1 MAQQTA
7 TQGQGQGQVPALRQT
22 PLNAVHKRMGA
33 KMVEFGGWE
42 MPVRYTGDLE
52 EHRAVRTAAGL
63 FDLGHMGQINV
74 TGPDA
79 LPFLQWLLTNDFAA
93 LPVGKAQYTLL
104 CNPQGGVLDDLIVY
118 RLPERWFVV
127 VNAANRESDVAWMQA
142 RRAERRDL
150 DLTVADISDETGMLA
165 LQGPRAEAILQKLT
179 GADLATLPY
188 FHAVETTV
196 AGVPTL
202 IGRTGYTG
210 EDGFELFCGARHA
223 GHLWDALLEAG
234 RPEGLQPIGL
244 GARDTLRLEAKMAL
258 YGHELNEEINPLE
271 AGLGWAVNFDK
282 GDFVG
287 REALLQVKEQKPAR
301 RLVGFRMVERGGA
314 PRAGYEVQVDGE
326 PVGHVTSGTHSPT
339 LSQSI
344 GLALVRRDVAGV
356 GKPLDVVIRGRPV
369 RAEQVKTP
377 FYQRARPGAANVG

>member
-1 MAQQTA
+1 MAQQTEQA
-7 TQGQGQGQVPALRQT
+7 GTQGQGSLRRT
-22 PLNAVHKRMGA
+22 PLNAVHQRMGA
-33 KMVEFGGWE
+33 KMVEFGGWD

-63 FDLGHMGQINV
+63 FDLGHMGQVDV

-79 LPFLQWLLTNDFAA
+79 LPFLQWLLTNDFAP

-104 CNPQGGVLDDLIVY
+104 CNPAGGVLDDLIVY

-127 VNAANRESDVAWMQA
+127 LNAANRESDVAWIQA

-150 DLTVADISDETGMLA
+150 DLTVADVTDQTGMLA

-179 GADLATLPY
+179 SADLANLPA
-188 FHAVETTV
+188 FGAVEAAV
-196 AGVPTL
+196 ASVPAL

-210 EDGFELFCGARHA
+210 EDGFELYFPVEQNE
-223 GHLWDALLEAG
+223 HLWEKLLEAG
-234 RPEGLQPIGL
+234 RTEGLQPIGL

-258 YGHELNEEINPLE
+258 YGHELSEEINPLE
-271 AGLGWAVNFDK
+271 AGVGWAVNFDK

-287 REALLQVKEQKPAR
+287 REALLRVKEQRPAR

-314 PRAGYEVQVDGE
+314 PRAGYEVQVNGE
-326 PVGHVTSGTHSPT
+326 PVGHVTSGTFSPT
-339 LSQSI
+339 LMESI
-344 GLALVRRDVAGV
+344 GLALVRRDAAGV
-356 GKPLDVVIRGRPV
+356 GKPLDIMIRGRPV

-377 FYQRARPGAANVG
+377 FYKRAAQAANVG